1 MSEKALRDHFQIP
14 DGEYIVVGVSE
25 DSPEDVYADDIQ
37 SVYEACDME
46 TIRRRLQVALAEGRS
61 ASLIVL
67 RDADP
72 TAEFYGDV
80 TRDGIDQWVF
90 AYLNVPDIPDSHVI
104 LSIPQGVGHDHDSR
118 LAA

>member
-14 DGEYIVVGVSE
+14 DGEYVVVGVSE
-25 DSPEDVYADDIQ
+25 DSLEDAYADDIQ
-37 SVYEACDME
+37 SVYDMGDIE
-46 TIRRRLQVALAEGRS
+46 GVRHRLQVALAEGRS

-80 TRDGIDQWVF
+80 TRDGIDQWVL
-90 AYLNVPDIPDSHVI
+90 AYLNVPDIPDVPVI
-104 LSIPQGVGHDHDSR
+104 VSIPQGGS
-118 LAA
+118 A